1 MEDHTVAY
9 GDDDMIYNVHERRI
23 AAPVHEVG
31 ALLGSLGSPDDRLWP
46 DDRWPPLELDAPLG
60 PGAAGGH
67 ADIRYTVTEYRPG
80 GRVVF
85 AFDPPTGLV
94 GTHRFEVEAHPDGGS
109 VLRHVLEAQPRGS
122 MRLLAPL
129 AVRWLHDALI
139 EDALDRAERSLGVGP
154 ARPARWSPYVRALRA
169 LVLPHAPVREVPV
182 PQHAAA
188 LSGLPAADF
197 ADAFAGTLPAG
208 ASRDV
213 RDWHARLITAG
224 VPSWVGALV
233 GIRSVLARALRLDT
247 AGALRGQSGPFAV
260 VSADH
265 DLVVTG
271 QDDKHLDFRVLLQVR
286 GTPSGSDELVLTT
299 VVQRHN
305 RIGLAYFAL
314 VRPFHTRVV
323 RAILRRVLRD
333 GHDRGRA
340 EPAVSRTG
348 HP

>member
-1 MEDHTVAY
+1 
-9 GDDDMIYNVHERRI
+9 MIYNVHERRI
-23 AAPVHEVG
+23 AAPVEEVG
-31 ALLGSLGSPDDRLWP
+31 ALLADMGSPADRLWP
-46 DDRWPPLELDAPLG
+46 ADRWPPLELDAPVG
-60 PGAAGGH
+60 PGARGGH
-67 ADIRYTVTEYRPG
+67 AVIRYTVTEYLPG
-80 GRVVF
+80 RRLEF
-85 AFDPPTGLV
+85 TFDPPTGLV
-94 GTHRFEVEAHPDGGS
+94 GTHSFEVEEHPDGGS
-109 VLRHVLEAQPRGS
+109 VLRHVLEAQPHGA
-122 MRLLAPL
+122 MRLLVPL
-129 AVRWLHDALI
+129 AVRRLHDALI
-139 EDALDRAERSLGVGP
+139 EDALDRAERVLGVGP
-154 ARPARWSPYVRALRA
+154 AVPARWSPSVRVLRA
-169 LVLPHAPVREVPV
+169 LVLRRAPVREVPV
-182 PQHAAA
+182 PEHAAA

-247 AGALRGQSGPFAV
+247 AGALRGQSSPFAV

-314 VRPFHTRVV
+314 IRPFHTRVV
-323 RAILRRVLRD
+323 RAILRRALRNAP
-333 GHDRGRA
+333 GGR
-340 EPAVSRTG
+340 PALTDVGRPG